1 MWLRWRG
8 LSSDD
13 EGSDEELDAGEE
25 AFEIASGE
33 VSRVAESR
41 FRGAETL
48 AERKLL

>member
-8 LSSDD
+8 LSSED
-13 EGSDEELDAGEE
+13 EDSDEELEAGED
-25 AFEIASGE
+25 AFEIASGAAG
-33 VSRVAESR
+33 RGAESR